1 MFMGITLIALL
12 FILGILL
19 LIAIYFI
26 SVYNS
31 LVRYRVEVDNSWSQ
45 IDVQL
50 KRRHDLIPNL
60 VETVKGVMNFEKN
73 TLTQVMQAR
82 AAAMGASNQADRVK
96 AENDITSGLGRLL
109 AVWENYPALKSNE
122 NASQLQE
129 ELTSTENKIA
139 YVRGHYNDVVANYN
153 SLIQQFPSN
162 LVAGPFGFQAKEF
175 MKAADSDKEVPQV
188 KLKPMTDHQQKLPT
202 RRLQDPKEGVD
213 FPLKEIAFL
222 SVFVS

>member
-1 MFMGITLIALL
+1 MAMSITLIVLL
-12 FILGILL
+12 FIVGFALL
-19 LIAIYFI
+19 LAIYLV

-60 VETVKGVMNFEKN
+60 VETVKGVMDFEKN

-82 AAAMGASNQADRVK
+82 ATAMGATNPSDRVK

-122 NASQLQE
+122 NASKLQE
-129 ELTSTENKIA
+129 ELTTTENKIA

-153 SLIQQFPSN
+153 ALTQQFPSN
-162 LVAGPFGFQAKEF
+162 LVAGPFGFSQREF

-188 KLKPMTDHQQKLPT
+188 KLP
-202 RRLQDPKEGVD
+202 
-213 FPLKEIAFL
+213 
-222 SVFVS
+222 

>member
-1 MFMGITLIALL
+1 MAMGITLIALL
-12 FILGILL
+12 FVLGVVL

-60 VETVKGVMNFEKN
+60 VETVKGVMNFEKE
-73 TLTQVMQAR
+73 TLTNVMQAR
-82 AAAMGASNQADRVK
+82 ASAMGASSQADRIK
-96 AENDITSGLGRLL
+96 AENEITTGLGRLM

-122 NASQLQE
+122 NASKLQE

-139 YVRGHYNDVVANYN
+139 YTRGHYNDVVANFN
-153 SLIQQFPSN
+153 SIIQEFPSN
-162 LVAGPFGFQAKEF
+162 LVAGPFHFEQREF
-175 MKAADSDKEVPQV
+175 LKAAETDKEAPQV
-188 KLKPMTDHQQKLPT
+188 KL
-202 RRLQDPKEGVD
+202 
-213 FPLKEIAFL
+213 
-222 SVFVS
+222 

>member
-1 MFMGITLIALL
+1 MAMGIALVALL
-12 FILGILL
+12 FVLGVLL

-60 VETVKGVMNFEKN
+60 VETVKGVMNFEKE
-73 TLTQVMQAR
+73 TLTKVMQAR
-82 AAAMGASNQADRVK
+82 ASAMGASNMGDRMK
-96 AENDITSGLGRLL
+96 AENEITSGLGRLM

-122 NASQLQE
+122 NAGKLQE

-139 YVRGHYNDVVANYN
+139 YVRGHFNDVVANFN
-153 SLIQQFPSN
+153 SIIQQFPSN
-162 LVAGPFGFQAKEF
+162 LVAGPFGFQPREF
-175 MKAADSDKEVPQV
+175 LKTPDSDKDVPQV
-188 KLKPMTDHQQKLPT
+188 KL
-202 RRLQDPKEGVD
+202 
-213 FPLKEIAFL
+213 
-222 SVFVS
+222 

>member
-1 MFMGITLIALL
+1 MAMGIALVVLL
-12 FILGILL
+12 FILGVLL
-19 LIAIYFI
+19 LVSLYFV

-60 VETVKGVMNFEKN
+60 VETVKGVMEFEKG

-82 AAAMGASNQADRVK
+82 ANAMGASNMGDRMK
-96 AENDITSGLGRLL
+96 AENEITGCLGKLM
-109 AVWENYPALKSNE
+109 AVWENYPTLKSNE
-122 NASQLQE
+122 NAKQLQE

-153 SLIQQFPSN
+153 AVTQQFPSN
-162 LVAGPFGFQAKEF
+162 LIAGPFGFQSRDFLKTADAEKE
-175 MKAADSDKEVPQV
+175 APQV
-188 KLKPMTDHQQKLPT
+188 K
-202 RRLQDPKEGVD
+202 
-213 FPLKEIAFL
+213 F
-222 SVFVS
+222 

>member
-1 MFMGITLIALL
+1 MIWEGFMWFALALAAFLFLVLGVLTL
-12 FILGILL
+12 
-19 LIAIYFI
+19 YVI
-26 SVYNS
+26 SVYNTM
-31 LVRYRVEVDNSWSQ
+31 VRYRVEVDNSWSQ

-60 VETVKGVMNFEKN
+60 VETVKGVMDFEKS

-82 AAAMGASNQADRVK
+82 ANAMGASNMPDRLK
-96 AENDITSGLGRLL
+96 AENDITNGLGRLM

-122 NASQLQE
+122 NAMGLQQ

-162 LVAGPFGFQAKEF
+162 LVAGPFGFTARDYL
-175 MKAADSDKEVPQV
+175 KAAEVEKEAPQV
-188 KLKPMTDHQQKLPT
+188 K
-202 RRLQDPKEGVD
+202 
-213 FPLKEIAFL
+213 F
-222 SVFVS
+222 

>member
-1 MFMGITLIALL
+1 MALWIVLGALVFLVL
-12 FILGILL
+12 FL
-19 LIAIYFI
+19 I

-60 VETVKGVMNFEKN
+60 VETVKGVMNFEKD
-73 TLTQVMQAR
+73 TLTQVMEAR
-82 AAAMGASNQADRVK
+82 AKAVGAGNMPDRLQ
-96 AENDITSGLGRLL
+96 AENQITTGLGRLM
-109 AVWENYPALKSNE
+109 AVWENYPSLKSNQ

-153 SLIQQFPSN
+153 AQTQQFPSS
-162 LVAGPFGFQAKEF
+162 LVAGSLGFQPRDF
-175 MKAADSDKEVPQV
+175 LKAADTDKEVPQV
-188 KLKPMTDHQQKLPT
+188 KL
-202 RRLQDPKEGVD
+202 
-213 FPLKEIAFL
+213 
-222 SVFVS
+222 